1 MCVYHVVPLIHGIIE
16 FGSVSD
22 SPLVEAMKSVSFVHL
37 RQPRFFDRFEPFQEE
52 WNSIRSNPD
61 AVSYIKS
68 KRPTED
74 LTNAVQGYDPDSY
87 GTSNVPGTHMRL
99 LYDAVISIGIAAC
112 QDISEDFEYF
122 FDGEQLLKSL
132 RSLKLDGATDH
143 FKFSLQTGSRSQVD
157 QKLFSISS
165 AVPDKE
171 LNADGLATLTMK
183 DIDLRYLGGGMNE
196 TSTWQTAQPLIFAD
210 GSTTP
215 PADLPAAIENANYIP
230 NALLG
235 VGWGMAS
242 LCIVLAL
249 SLAIWTFC
257 NRHYRSVRSSQP
269 EFMLMICFGVVIMA
283 ASIIPMGLQETNAK
297 NESGLDVACMSVPW
311 LLTIGFITS
320 FSVLFAK
327 TWRVNKV

>member
-1 MCVYHVVPLIHGIIE
+1 
-16 FGSVSD
+16 
-22 SPLVEAMKSVSFVHL
+22 MKGVKFIHL
-37 RQPRFFDRFEPFQEE
+37 RQPHFFDRFEPFQEE
-52 WNSIRSNPD
+52 WKSIRSNPD

-74 LTNAVQGYDPDSY
+74 LKNSVQGYDPKSY
-87 GTSNVPGTHMRL
+87 DTSDVPGTHMRL
-99 LYDAVISIGIAAC
+99 LYDAVIAIGIAAC
-112 QDISEDFEYF
+112 QDVSEDFQYF
-122 FDGEQLLKSL
+122 FDGGQLLKSL
-132 RSLKLDGATDH
+132 RSLKLDGATDN

-183 DIDLRYLGGGMNE
+183 DIDLRYLGGNMNYA
-196 TSTWQTAQPLIFAD
+196 STWQISQPLVFAD

-215 PADLPAAIENANYIP
+215 PADLPAVTENANYIP
-230 NALLG
+230 NELLG
-235 VGWGMAS
+235 VGWGLAS
-242 LCIVLAL
+242 LCILLAL
-249 SLAIWTFC
+249 SLAIWTYC

-269 EFMLMICFGVVIMA
+269 EFMLIICFGVVIMA
-283 ASIIPMGLQETNAK
+283 ASIIPMGLQETNVKDQA
-297 NESGLDVACMSVPW
+297 GLNVACMSVPW